1 MNVLL
6 VIKILLS
13 IALLGIANYLVSE
26 LLSGRHPIRPG
37 GRAIT
42 VTRDG

>member
-1 MNVLL
+1 M
-6 VIKILLS
+6 
-13 IALLGIANYLVSE
+13 ALLGIAISLVSE

-42 VTRDG
+42 VARDCHFIYT